1 MEPRFRLAPLD
12 GAAVTLPLKRFRVAL
27 ASRAGRMLTVGA
39 ITLGGLLLW
48 LLYTAS
54 DNSPALAGR
63 LPQVLA
69 MSVGVAVALV
79 MLVGYQLLIL
89 RRRLRQRVFGARLTV
104 RLVSLFGLVA
114 VLPGVLVYALSVQF
128 LARSIDTWFDVR
140 VERALEG
147 GMALGRNALDNMLRD
162 LRGKADV
169 MALSLSERPPEQQSR
184 MLNALREQA
193 GVQGAAV
200 LDGSGRVLS
209 FSHED
214 ETVMVPE
221 MPTPAQLREL
231 RLQRSYSGIMAGP
244 SGGLL
249 LRVIVPVNTLG
260 APEALQ
266 LVQRVPDKIA
276 RDAEAVQDA
285 FGDYQ
290 ELALSRLPLKKLYGL
305 TLTLAL
311 LLALLSALLLAILF
325 SQRLSAP
332 LGVLAEGTRAVAQ
345 GDFSQRTPVR
355 SYDELGIL
363 TQSFNSMTRLLGE
376 TQRDSQRYQQ
386 QLETAKSSLESI
398 LANLSAGVVAFDGE
412 QRLLLANP
420 GASRILG
427 IDLAGLIGAP
437 LAHWPGVDGRLE
449 AIAAPLREA
458 LSQRREGEW
467 ERQILFPAEA
477 GELTLLVRVGGAGSD
492 GAVAVFDDITRLLAA
507 QRQAA
512 WGEVA
517 RRLAHEIKNP
527 LTPIQLSAERLQQRL
542 RPRLDDADAEM
553 LSRLTSN
560 IVAQVTALKGMVD
573 AFSQYARMPE
583 TRLETVELGGLAR
596 QVLGLYEATG
606 ARIALEV
613 APDTPAVRG
622 DPAKLRQVIHN
633 LLRNA
638 EDAVAGVSA
647 PRLKLSVEPAG
658 ERVALR
664 VADNGPGFPAEFMG
678 RAFEPY
684 VTTKPGG
691 TGLGLA
697 IVQKI
702 VEEHRGSVRL
712 ENLPGAG
719 ARVSILLPAAEAPA
733 EALPRV
739 ANA

>member
-1 MEPRFRLAPLD
+1 MR
-12 GAAVTLPLKRFRVAL
+12 LPLKRFRVAL
-27 ASRAGRMLTVGA
+27 ASGAGRLLTLGA
-39 ITLGGLLLW
+39 IALGALLLW
-48 LLYTAS
+48 LLSTAS

-69 MSVGVAVALV
+69 AGVAVTVALV
-79 MLVGYQLLIL
+79 ILVGYQLLIL
-89 RRRLRQRVFGARLTV
+89 RRRLRQRVFGARLTL
-104 RLVSLFGLVA
+104 RLVLLFALVA
-114 VLPGVLVYALSVQF
+114 VLPGVMVYALSVQF

-140 VERALEG
+140 VERALDG

-162 LRGKADV
+162 LRAKADV
-169 MALSLSERPPEQQSR
+169 MALSLSERPPVQQAR
-184 MLNALREQA
+184 MLTALREQA
-193 GVQGAAV
+193 GAQGAAV
-200 LDGSGRVLS
+200 LDGSGRVLA

-214 ETVMVPE
+214 ESVMAPE

-231 RLQRSYSGIMAGP
+231 RLQRSYSGIVAGP
-244 SGGLL
+244 AGELL

-260 APEALQ
+260 SPESLQ
-266 LVQRVPDKIA
+266 LVQRVPEKIA

-290 ELALSRLPLKKLYGL
+290 ELALSRLPLKRLYAL

-332 LGVLAEGTRAVAQ
+332 LGVLAEGTRAVSQ

-386 QLETAKSSLESI
+386 QLETAKTSLESI

-427 IDLAGLIGAP
+427 VDLAGLIGAP
-437 LAHWPGVDGRLE
+437 LAQWASADPRLE
-449 AIAAPLREA
+449 AMAAPLREA
-458 LSQRREGEW
+458 LSQPRDGEW
-467 ERQILFPAEA
+467 ERQITFPAEA
-477 GELTLLVRVGGAGSD
+477 GELTLLVRAGGMGSG

-542 RPRLDDADAEM
+542 RPRLEEADAEM
-553 LSRLTSN
+553 LARLTSN

-583 TRLETVELGGLAR
+583 TRLETLELDALAR
-596 QVLGLYEATG
+596 EVLGLYEATG
-606 ARIALEV
+606 VRIALDV
-613 APDTPAVRG
+613 VPGTPAVCG

-638 EDAVAGVSA
+638 EDAVAGVSS
-647 PRLKLSVEPAG
+647 PRLTVSVEPVG

-664 VADNGPGFPAEFMG
+664 VADNGPGFPPELMG

-697 IVQKI
+697 IVHKI
-702 VEEHRGSVRL
+702 VEEHRGSVRV

-719 ARVSILLPAAEAPA
+719 ARVSILLPAAAAAAPRD
-733 EALPRV
+733 ALLRA

>member
-1 MEPRFRLAPLD
+1 MEPGFRVAPLD

-147 GMALGRNALDNMLRD
+147 GMALGRNTLDNMLRD

-467 ERQILFPAEA
+467 ERQVLFPAEA

-697 IVQKI
+697 IVHKI